1 MGRAG
6 RFLGDE
12 LSGRQAWL
20 FFVLAT
26 LAYVLPLILA
36 DFAYIDDNWRALS
49 AGTAWAS
56 QGRLFTDL
64 FYQLLTFS
72 DGAPNI
78 FPLPLL
84 IATLAMAAAL
94 TRLTF
99 HYFTRPTLAA
109 CLVVLP
115 LWYNPFFLQNLS
127 YQYDGPTMA
136 LSLVA
141 VIYAITFRHPS
152 RILQWLV
159 PSLLIALALG
169 LYQITINVFLGLCC
183 LEVLRGV
190 HDNMPWRQW
199 TALIGW
205 KFAQTLLGWGIYAI
219 TAYPFTDH
227 ARTLLL
233 NAHADPL
240 LQLQINIGRV
250 VEKVLLLLQ
259 GGFAWVFAGLA
270 LCAVIGALQLGL
282 RVRARQDP
290 PLHKVIIGVIC
301 LLSVPAVV
309 LSVSG
314 IALFFR
320 DFNEGARTLMGF
332 AVLML
337 LLFWLSQ
344 LALARV
350 HPRAPLLLALPLLAM
365 LSLSFAYGRV
375 LTLQKTF
382 ADSALLSLQHDIAAQ
397 PALRG
402 AKRIYM
408 SVTYSDHWLVSAAGS
423 FRQMPVLHY
432 LLNIDYYQM
441 AENLPKV
448 GITNVVAE
456 RERRNATRV
465 GLQHFAPLADTPYYR
480 LYLLGDYG
488 FIVFKEPLPIKSLR
502 W

>member
-12 LSGRQAWL
+12 LSARRVWL
-20 FFVLAT
+20 FFLLAT
-26 LAYVLPLILA
+26 SMFVLPLILA
-36 DFAYIDDNWRALS
+36 DFPYIDDNWRALS

-56 QGRLFTDL
+56 QGRLFSDL
-64 FYQLLTFS
+64 FYQILTFGN
-72 DGAPNI
+72 GAPNI

-84 IATLAMAAAL
+84 IATLVMAAAL

-99 HYFTRPTLAA
+99 HYFAQPNLAC

-127 YQYDGPTMA
+127 YQYDGPTMT
-136 LSLVA
+136 LSLAA
-141 VIYAITFRHPS
+141 VIYAITFRHAS
-152 RILQWLV
+152 RIVQWLV
-159 PSLLIALALG
+159 PSFLIALALG
-169 LYQITINVFLGLCC
+169 LYQISINVFLGLCC
-183 LEVLRGV
+183 LEVLRGAN
-190 HDNMPWRQW
+190 DKLPWPQW
-199 TALIGW
+199 WALIGG
-205 KFAQTLLGWGIYAI
+205 KLAQIFLGWGIYAI

-227 ARTLLL
+227 NRTLLL
-233 NAHADPL
+233 NWAAEPL
-240 LQLQINIGRV
+240 LQLHTNVDRV
-250 VEKVLLLLQ
+250 LEKVVMLFH
-259 GGFAWVFAGLA
+259 GGYVWVFAGVL
-270 LCAVIGALQLGL
+270 LCALAGGIRLGL
-282 RVRARQDP
+282 DAWRRPDEPAKKI
-290 PLHKVIIGVIC
+290 LIGLIC
-301 LLSVPAVV
+301 LLTLPAVV
-309 LSVSG
+309 LLVSG
-314 IALFFR
+314 VALFFR

-337 LLFWLSQ
+337 LLFWLSH

-350 HPRAPLLLALPLLAM
+350 HPQAPLLLAIPLLAM

-382 ADSALLSLQHDIAAQ
+382 ADSALLSLQQDIAAQ

-432 LLNIDYYQM
+432 LLNIDYFQM

-465 GLQHFAPLADTPYYR
+465 GLRNFPALVDKPYYR
-480 LYLLGDYG
+480 IYLLGDYG
-488 FIVFKEPLPIKSLR
+488 FIVFKEPAPVRTLK